1 MGRLLLGYDISA
13 VRPIDALPALADR
26 PILIIHGADDPV
38 VTLDHAERLAATDR
52 ATRSAG
58 APPVDVWIVPE
69 GGHVGAFGK
78 HRDEYQRRVLDF
90 LNRAFDRTSAAPA
103 RPAA

>member
-26 PILIIHGADDPV
+26 PILIIHGANDSV
-38 VTLDHAERLAATDR
+38 VTVDHAERLAATAR

-69 GGHVGAFGK
+69 TDHVGAFGK
-78 HRDEYQRRVLDF
+78 HREEYQRRVLDF
-90 LNRAFDRTSAAPA
+90 LNRAFDRASASPA